1 MFSYLER
8 GSLMMVYGDFVLPM
22 GERRIIRNG
31 AVIVENGEIVFVG
44 KEDEARKFMPEE
56 RIGGKG
62 KVVMPGFVNAHNH
75 LFQAV
80 LRNLAVD
87 MTLLD
92 WLRTS
97 IWPMLS
103 LFNSDEMKK
112 AVRLGILEAIKSGT
126 TTLIDN
132 HYGGRFY
139 DEVADELILSGIRG
153 VLARGGYEINAREE
167 LLEDRERIIADTER
181 LIKKYSGRLVI
192 AVAPMHPCF
201 ASKELLLMAKD
212 LSERYNV
219 PYHTHT
225 SESREDQELVKK
237 VHGKT
242 DVELLYELGILGPR
256 YHAVHGVWMS
266 ENEIKLMAISRANLV
281 HNPISNM
288 YLGSKAAPVPEMMR
302 EGVNIAL
309 GTDGP
314 ASNNNQDMMTSMK
327 VAALLHKSSKQSPT
341 AISSWDVLEMATL
354 NGAKALNGN
363 FGALKEGK
371 RADIVVMDFRQPNT
385 SPLHDPVGTVVYCAT
400 YNNVDSV
407 IVDGRVLMKEK
418 KMLVYEEE
426 KVIEEAERAAYSLLD
441 RVKSR
446 YGIKFRFEE
455 LME

>member
-1 MFSYLER
+1 
-8 GSLMMVYGDFVLPM
+8 MMVYGDFVLSM
-22 GERRIIRNG
+22 KERKIIKNG
-31 AVIVENGEIVFVG
+31 AVIVEDGEIVFVG
-44 KEDEARKFMPEE
+44 KEDEAKKFLPEE
-56 RIGGKG
+56 KIGGKG
-62 KVVMPGFVNAHNH
+62 KIVMPGFVNAHNH

-87 MTLLD
+87 MVLLD

-103 LFNSDEMKK
+103 SFNSDEMKK
-112 AVRLGILEAIKSGT
+112 AVRLGILEAIRSGT

-139 DEVADELILSGIRG
+139 DEVADELISSGIRG
-153 VLARGGYEINAREE
+153 VLARGGYEINAKEE
-167 LLEDRERIIADTER
+167 LLEDRSRIISDTER
-181 LIKKYSGRLVI
+181 LIKKYRGKLTV

-225 SESREDQELVKK
+225 SESKEDQELVKK

-242 DVELLYELGILGPR
+242 DVELLHELGILGPK
-256 YHAVHGVWMS
+256 YHAVHGVYMS
-266 ENEIKLMAISRANLV
+266 ENEIKLMAMSKANLV
-281 HNPISNM
+281 HNPVSNM
-288 YLGSKAAPVPEMMR
+288 YLGSKAAPVPEMLK

-341 AISSWDVLEMATL
+341 AISAWDVLEMATI
-354 NGAKALNGN
+354 NGARALNGN
-363 FGALKEGK
+363 FGVLDEGK
-371 RADIVVMDFRQPNT
+371 RADIIVLDMRQPNT
-385 SPLHDPVGTVVYCAT
+385 SPVHDPVGTVVYCAT

-407 IVDGRVLMKEK
+407 IVDGKVLMREK
-418 KMLVYEEE
+418 KVLVYDED
-426 KVIEEAERAAYSLLD
+426 KVIEEAEKAAFSIVDRA
-441 RVKSR
+441 RSR
-446 YGIKFRFEE
+446 YGLKFKFEE
-455 LME
+455 LMDS

>member
-1 MFSYLER
+1 
-8 GSLMMVYGDFVLPM
+8 MMVHGDFVIPM
-22 GERRIIRNG
+22 DGRRVIRNG
-31 AVIVENGEIVFVG
+31 AVVIENKEIVFVG
-44 KEDEARKFMPEE
+44 KEDEARRFLPEE

-62 KVVMPGFVNAHNH
+62 KIVMPGFVNAHNH

-87 MTLLD
+87 MVLLD

-103 LFNSDEMKK
+103 SFNSDEIRK
-112 AVRLGILEAIKSGT
+112 AVRLGILEAIRSGT

-139 DEVADELILSGIRG
+139 DEVADELVSSGIRG

-167 LLEDRERIIADTER
+167 LLEDRERIISDTER
-181 LIKKYSGRLVI
+181 LIKKYRGKLVV

-212 LSERYNV
+212 LSDRYNV

-242 DVELLYELGILGPR
+242 DVELLHELGILGPR
-256 YHAVHGVWMS
+256 YHAVHGVYMS
-266 ENEIKLMAISRANLV
+266 EREVKLMAASKANLV

-288 YLGSKAAPVPEMMR
+288 YLGSRAAPVTEMMR

-327 VAALLHKSSKQSPT
+327 VAALLHKSSKQNPI
-341 AISSWDVLEMATL
+341 AISAWDVLEMATV
-354 NGAKALNGN
+354 NGARALNGD
-363 FGALKEGK
+363 FGVLEKGR
-371 RADIVVMDFRQPNT
+371 RADMVVMDMRQPNT
-385 SPLHDPVGTVVYCAT
+385 APVHDPVGAIVYCAT

-407 IVDGRVLMKEK
+407 IVDGKLLMREKRVL
-418 KMLVYEEE
+418 VYDED
-426 KVIEEAERAAYSLLD
+426 KVMEEAEKAAYSLVE
-441 RVKSR
+441 RAKSR
-446 YGIKFRFEE
+446 YGLRFRFED